1 MDTHTQAGLGDRQA
15 SGARRHA
22 EWHWALMLVGL
33 LCVMW
38 LGTAQAASKN
48 KSVYEYY
55 LTGSAD
61 DVVVAPRK
69 APSVVLMGGGPD
81 VDAAF
86 AWMIE
91 KGGGG
96 NFVVIRVRG
105 ADGYNPYIYAMGGVS
120 SVETLVIQSR
130 EAAADP
136 FVLDRVSKAE
146 MLFIAGGDQSDYI
159 RLWQGTPLE
168 QAVQELM
175 GRNVPIGGTSA
186 GLAVLGQFD
195 FAALRGTVSSDQALA
210 DPYNKYMTLE
220 RDFLVAPGLAQ
231 TIADAHLDTRD
242 RMGRLLTFVAR
253 TIQDGWTEPKAA
265 RGIGVDVE
273 TALLVDNGLGTRVGV
288 GAVYFLSP
296 TIAPT
301 VCAPGQPLTFRNVIV
316 QRLSGSGR
324 FDLSTWRGSP
334 GDLVIYDIS
343 AEVGVL
349 ISSQP
354 GGSIY

>member
-1 MDTHTQAGLGDRQA
+1 MDSLMHALRVTHHRHGA
-15 SGARRHA
+15 SPRSRLH
-22 EWHWALMLVGL
+22 LFLICL
-33 LCVMW
+33 LCLLC
-38 LGTAQAASKN
+38 LGTAEAASRN
-48 KSVYEYY
+48 KSVYDYY
-55 LTGSAD
+55 LIGSAQ
-61 DVVVAPRK
+61 DVVVAAPK
-69 APSVVLMGGGPD
+69 SPSVVLMGGGPD

-91 KGGGG
+91 KAGGG

-136 FVLDRVSKAE
+136 FVLDRVGKAE
-146 MLFIAGGDQSDYI
+146 MLFIAGGDQSDYV

-168 QAVQELM
+168 QAIHELM
-175 GRNVPIGGTSA
+175 ARNAPIGGTSA
-186 GLAVLGQFD
+186 GLAVMGQFD
-195 FAALRGTVSSDQALA
+195 FAALRGSVTSDQALA
-210 DPYNKYMTLE
+210 DPYNKYMTLD
-220 RDFLVAPGLAQ
+220 RSFLNAPGLAQ

-253 TIQDGWTEPKAA
+253 TIQDGWVGPEAA

-273 TALLVDNGLGTRVGV
+273 TALLVDNGVGVRVGV

-316 QRLSGSGR
+316 QRLSGDGR
-324 FDLSTWRGSP
+324 FDLSAWRTSP
-334 GDLVIYDIS
+334 GAVVSYDIS
-343 AEVGVL
+343 AEFGVL

-354 GGSIY
+354 GGAVY